1 MTSLTNMETS
11 WNPHDN
17 SYGMEQ
23 GFRRLEKRVEE
34 ARRDIAGRISTV
46 KIIILM
52 YVVLIILINII
63 NAILSHNA

>member
-1 MTSLTNMETS
+1 MTSLNNMETS
-11 WNPHDN
+11 WNPRDN